1 MAGAGH
7 PRSCFGQSQGPW
19 RPGVAA
25 ELGMFPEM
33 GDTPKWDGLI
43 HRIPDAHAHKN
54 DILAKYMVILPVN
67 VGDYFVGI
75 I

>member
-1 MAGAGH
+1 
-7 PRSCFGQSQGPW
+7 
-19 RPGVAA
+19 
-25 ELGMFPEM
+25 M
-33 GDTPKWDGLI
+33 GIEYTSRNSYSWSSEHGGLI

-67 VGDYFVGI
+67 VGDYFAGI